1 MSEHRLAVV
10 TGGMGGLGESIS
22 TKMADAGYRVVVTY
36 SPSNTKWKS
45 WLEEMKQ
52 QGYSFSAYPVD
63 VADFDDCAVK
73 CAQIVKDC
81 GQIDI
86 LVNNAGITRDMTF
99 KKMSKADWDAVMRT
113 NLDSCFNMT
122 KQVMDGMVER
132 DWGRVINVSSVN
144 GQKGAFGQTN
154 YSAAKAGIH
163 GFTKAL
169 ALEVARKNVTI
180 NTISPGYI
188 GTKMVTAIPKDILDS
203 KILPQIPV
211 GRLGKPEE
219 VAGLIIYLCSE
230 EAAFVTGANISI
242 NGGQHMF

>member
-1 MSEHRLAVV
+1 MAKQRIAVV
-10 TGGMGGLGESIS
+10 TGGMGGLGETIS

-36 SPSNTKWKS
+36 SPSNTKFKS
-45 WLEEMKQ
+45 WLEEMK
-52 QGYSFSAYPVD
+52 GRSYSFSAFPVD
-63 VADFDDCAVK
+63 VANYEDCAR
-73 CAQIVKDC
+73 IC
-81 GQIDI
+81 GRVQSECGPIDI

-99 KKMSKADWDAVMRT
+99 KKMTKTDWDAVMRT

-132 DWGRVINVSSVN
+132 GWGRVINVSSVN

-154 YSAAKAGIH
+154 YSAAKAGMH

-169 ALEVARKNVTI
+169 ALEVARKGVTV

-188 GTKMVTAIPKDILDS
+188 GTQMVLAIPKDVLDS
-203 KILPQIPV
+203 KILPQIPI

-219 VAGLIIYLCSE
+219 VAGLCAYLASD
-230 EAAFVTGANISI
+230 EAAFVTGANIAI
-242 NGGQHMF
+242 NGGQHMS